1 MPGHTGDRRSKAIGL
16 KADIILLLCVSWL
29 IGMKTWHNKV
39 QEAEEKGVTGSM
51 DWLGD
56 GGDHRPTELYE
67 KVYTER
73 KKDGEK
79 DSSRSGIT

>member
-1 MPGHTGDRRSKAIGL
+1 MG
-16 KADIILLLCVSWL
+16 
-29 IGMKTWHNKV
+29 
-39 QEAEEKGVTGSM
+39 
-51 DWLGD
+51 